1 MKNDKEVTNS
11 LTRTQ
16 IISAIIWAVILIAY
30 NFQDNDKMNI
40 ILLSGAFVEFL
51 VLSSSFREI
60 RNKIKSNAKNVK

>member
-1 MKNDKEVTNS
+1 MKKENKVTNT

-16 IISAIIWAVILIAY
+16 IISAIIWAVVLIAY

-51 VLSSSFREI
+51 VLSSSFTQI
-60 RNKIKSNAKNVK
+60 RNKIKSNAKNIK